1 MTIWH
6 TVNFAVNLLGVSKLK
21 IMISTVLMYCAD
33 VKTKLLGGVNT
44 KLKNNVIFVLTPIN
58 AANM

>member
-1 MTIWH
+1 MRI
-6 TVNFAVNLLGVSKLK
+6 
-21 IMISTVLMYCAD
+21 ITVLMYCAD

-44 KLKNNVIFVLTPIN
+44 KLQNNVIFVLTPIN

>member
-1 MTIWH
+1 MREI
-6 TVNFAVNLLGVSKLK
+6 
-21 IMISTVLMYCAD
+21 ITVLMCCAD

>member
-21 IMISTVLMYCAD
+21 IMIITVLMYCAD